1 MLIPI
6 ILSGGAGTR
15 LWPVSR
21 AGHPKP
27 FIKLPDGQSLLQ
39 KTLLRAAAVATTGKG
54 PVLTVTN
61 RDHYFLTRDEYAGID
76 CTPPAQL
83 ASLQLAP
90 LQLDYLLE
98 PAGRNTAPAIAAAA
112 LALRQQYGDET
123 VMLVLPADH
132 LIADTAAFAAAVD
145 CAHSLAE
152 QGWLVTFGIPPTAPE
167 TGFGYI
173 EAGAALD
180 AAPPAR
186 AVARFIEKPPI
197 EQAREYAASGHHFW
211 NSGMFCFRVGDILN
225 ALDVYAPAVASAVA
239 NCWAATDSTQ
249 LPVTLDAATFS
260 HVPDISIDYA
270 VMERAGRVA
279 VVPAAFDWS
288 DIGSWSALADTVTAD
303 DNGNRILGE
312 ALLVDAGNCYINAP
326 DRIVACIGINDLLI
340 VDTPDALLVAH
351 RDQAQEVRQIV
362 GQLKHQGHATVK
374 LHRTVFRPW
383 GSYTIL
389 EEGPRFKI
397 KRIVVK
403 PGASLSLQMHHH
415 RSEHW
420 VVVSGTAQVTNGA
433 REILVKTDE
442 SSYIPA
448 GTPHRLSNP
457 GVIDCVMIE
466 VQSGDYLGEDD
477 IVRFDDIYGRN

>member
-21 AGHPKP
+21 AGRPKP
-27 FIKLPDGQSLLQ
+27 FIQLPDGQSLLQ
-39 KTLLRAAAVATTGKG
+39 KTVLRAAAVGDG

-76 CTPPAQL
+76 FPTPVQF
-83 ASLQLAP
+83 
-90 LQLDYLLE
+90 DYLLE
-98 PAGRNTAPAIAAAA
+98 PSGRNTAPAIAAAA
-112 LALRQQYGDET
+112 LALRQQYGDDAI
-123 VMLVLPADH
+123 MLVLPADH
-132 LIADTAAFAAAVD
+132 LIADTAAFVAAVD
-145 CAHSLAE
+145 CARTLAE
-152 QGWLVTFGIPPTAPE
+152 RGWLVTFGIPPTAPE

-173 EAGAALD
+173 EAGPEQD
-180 AAPPAR
+180 EAPPAR
-186 AVARFIEKPPI
+186 VVARFIEKPPVA
-197 EQAREYAASGHHFW
+197 QAQEYATSGRHFW

-225 ALDVYAPAVASAVA
+225 AMSVHAPDVASAVGD
-239 NCWAATDSTQ
+239 CWAATAVDQ
-249 LPVTLDAATFS
+249 LPVTLDADTFS

-270 VMERAGRVA
+270 VMEKAGRVA
-279 VVPAAFDWS
+279 VVPVAFDWS
-288 DIGSWSALADTVTAD
+288 DIGSWSALAAIVAAD

-312 ALLVDAGNCYINAP
+312 ALLVDAGNCYINSP
-326 DRIVACIGINDLLI
+326 DRIVAGIGINDLLI
-340 VDTPDALLVAH
+340 IDTPDALLVAH
-351 RDQAQEVRQIV
+351 RDHAQEVRQIV
-362 GQLKHQGHATVK
+362 GQLKRQGHATVQ

-420 VVVSGTAQVTNGA
+420 VVVSGTAQVTNGE

-448 GTPHRLSNP
+448 GTQHRLSNP

-477 IVRFDDIYGRN
+477 IVRLGDIYGRS

>member
-27 FIKLPDGQSLLQ
+27 FIQLPDGQSLLQ
-39 KTLLRAAAVATTGKG
+39 KTALRAAAVGDG
-54 PVLTVTN
+54 RVLTVTN
-61 RDHYFLTRDEYAGID
+61 RDHYFLTRDEYAGIEF
-76 CTPPAQL
+76 TQPVHF
-83 ASLQLAP
+83 
-90 LQLDYLLE
+90 DYLLE

-112 LALRQQYGDET
+112 LALRQQFGDDA

-132 LIADTAAFAAAVD
+132 LIEDTAAFGAAVD
-145 CAHSLAE
+145 CARGLAE

-180 AAPPAR
+180 AVPPEPAEAHLAHLAR
-186 AVARFIEKPPI
+186 VVARFIEKPPV
-197 EQAREYAASGHHFW
+197 EQARVYATSGRHFW
-211 NSGMFCFRVGDILN
+211 NSGMFCFRVGDILD
-225 ALDVYAPAVASAVA
+225 AMAIYAPEMANAVA
-239 NCWAATDSTQ
+239 NCWAATAGAQ
-249 LPVTLDAATFS
+249 PPITLDADTFS
-260 HVPDISIDYA
+260 RVPDISIDYA
-270 VMERAGRVA
+270 VMEKAGRVA
-279 VVPAAFDWS
+279 MVPVTFDWS
-288 DIGSWSALADTVTAD
+288 DIGSWSALADTVAAD

-362 GQLKHQGHATVK
+362 GQLKRQGHETVQ

-477 IVRFDDIYGRN
+477 IVRLGDIYGRS